1 MKKFKLLLLALTCF
15 TFFLKT
21 SGQNQFPDIDPKWDR
36 YYDNNPSGIEDHF
49 SGTDFIKIIDLV
61 NFIPQSSMLK
71 KDVQLLKKLL
81 LMLDAP
87 TLRQMKI
94 NGDYYSRTFKHDDY
108 FTLYNLYYTKITKE
122 TFDKYCPYLLVLMD
136 LDKVINAH

>member
-1 MKKFKLLLLALTCF
+1 
-15 TFFLKT
+15 
-21 SGQNQFPDIDPKWDR
+21 
-36 YYDNNPSGIEDHF
+36 
-49 SGTDFIKIIDLV
+49 
-61 NFIPQSSMLK
+61 
-71 KDVQLLKKLL
+71 
-81 LMLDAP
+81 MLDAP